1 MNPSQNL
8 IALATVNREF
18 RIYQIDLDIKN
29 NVKFLNHYAW
39 VFNNAVTD
47 LLFNY
52 NTIRKKWSVL
62 MLFEDSYFNL
72 YEYDLLQKERKI
84 IFNITPIY
92 SYLFED
98 DPELIKNYPNLGV
111 VTSSFSGEIKIFMN
125 RSEPGV
131 VESKSMFFLYW
142 TNIICDKGQT

>member
-1 MNPSQNL
+1 VNPSQNL

-29 NVKFLNHYAW
+29 NVKFWNPYRW

-72 YEYDLLQKERKI
+72 YEYD
-84 IFNITPIY
+84 
-92 SYLFED
+92 
-98 DPELIKNYPNLGV
+98 
-111 VTSSFSGEIKIFMN
+111 
-125 RSEPGV
+125 
-131 VESKSMFFLYW
+131 FL
-142 TNIICDKGQT
+142 